1 MRFFGSYNR
10 NKGLFSEGRDI
21 MAYKQAKDEEQ
32 QRRRE
37 ANLEVDSDTHVGL
50 WLLCHP
56 DNDVATALF
65 NTMIRLAE
73 ELDLD
78 VTHDDIIAWLGTA
91 IRCHPS
97 NLVPRGE
104 ALTIRDK
111 ATLPTDPRGGDWNTG
126 VGITQTCLLMQYL
139 TKCSLNKMSIDE
151 RANVLFAVLRIFSDS
166 DEVAD
171 SPHSHHFVRHLYAV
185 GAALRTELI
194 DALASIFFQLS
205 TPDDVATMA
214 DGVRALWKITE
225 DEPLVMRL
233 TVEILMC
240 LCQRSE
246 IVTNLPDFQMGD
258 QMYCKQM
265 KMIILDLTSDAH
277 EQVPELHQKDELS
290 NLVNEV
296 FNLKRSN

>member
-1 MRFFGSYNR
+1 MRFFGSHNR

-21 MAYKQAKDEEQ
+21 MSYQQAKDEEQ
-32 QRRRE
+32 KRRRE
-37 ANLEVDSDTHVGL
+37 ANLEVDTDTHVDL

-56 DNDVATALF
+56 DNDVAIALF
-65 NTMIRLAE
+65 NTMLRLTE
-73 ELDLD
+73 QLDLD
-78 VTHDDIIAWLGTA
+78 VSHDDVVAWLATA

-104 ALTIRDK
+104 AVTIRDK
-111 ATLPTDPRGGDWNTG
+111 PTLPADPRGGDWNSG
-126 VGITQTCLLMQYL
+126 VGITQVCLLMQYL
-139 TKCSLNKMSIDE
+139 GKCSLNKLTLDE
-151 RANVLFAVLRIFSDS
+151 RANVLFAVLRIFGDS

-171 SPHSHHFVRHLYAV
+171 SPHAQHFVRHLYTVDATQ
-185 GAALRTELI
+185 RTELI

-214 DGVRALWKITE
+214 DAVRTMWKITE

-246 IVTNLPDFQMGD
+246 VVNNLPDFKMGD
-258 QMYCKQM
+258 QMYCKQV

-296 FNLKRSN
+296 FNLKRST